1 MSVLKD
7 LEKMLAARAVEQAPA
22 VRPVDYDELRRAE
35 FERGRMRGRAEIR
48 DALTYRVMDALGY
61 LQRRLPAVK
70 DALRLLGEVRDI
82 IYHE

>member
-48 DALTYRVMDALGY
+48 DALTYRFLDAMGY
-61 LQRRLPAVK
+61 LQRRPPAAKV
-70 DALRLLGEVRDI
+70 ALRLLGEIRDI